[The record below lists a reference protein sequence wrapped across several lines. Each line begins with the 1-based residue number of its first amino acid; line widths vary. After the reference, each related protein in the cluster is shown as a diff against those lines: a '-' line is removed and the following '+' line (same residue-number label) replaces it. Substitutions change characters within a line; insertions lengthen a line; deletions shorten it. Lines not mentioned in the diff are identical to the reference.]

1 MTRAP
6 SWPRLRAVAVHAYTA
21 SGSVLALLIVLA
33 AIEGDAVRALW
44 LGLAALLVDGT
55 DGMLAR
61 RFDVKEHTPRFDGA
75 RLDDIVDYL
84 TYAFAPVVLLL
95 QAGYL
100 PSGAGGVVL
109 AALPLLASTYQFCRT
124 DAKTEDHMFLGFP
137 SYWNVIAFYAV
148 VLGLSTTTVAALLVV
163 CSVLAFVPVGYVYPS
178 RTAAFRPLT
187 LALTAV
193 WLLAYAVLLVQS
205 PDPHPFWTVV
215 SLGYVVYYLGLSGKL
230 EVDRRSARRSPAPA
244 VATSGLDG

>member
-1 MTRAP
+1 MTRA

-44 LGLAALLVDGT
+44 LGLAALVVDGT

-100 PSGAGGVVL
+100 PGGVGGVVL

-124 DAKTEDHMFLGFP
+124 DAKTDDHMFLGFP

-148 VLGLSTTTVAALLVV
+148 VLQLSTTTVGVLLVL

-193 WLLAYAVLLVQS
+193 WLVAYAVLLVQA
-205 PDPHPFWTVV
+205 PDPHPFWTAV
-215 SLGYVVYYLGLSGKL
+215 SLGYVVYYLALSARL
-230 EVDRRSARRSPAPA
+230 EVDRRLRRRVVTAAPVGTA
-244 VATSGLDG
+244 VEG